1 MQVKQVLSNLLKAL
15 LFAGI
20 GFSILYLLYNK
31 QNADYQV
38 YCREEGISVTDCNL
52 LKKIWSD
59 FKSVNFFWIGV
70 VFIAFGISNVSR
82 TLRWQML
89 LRALGHQTRFIN
101 GFLTIMLGYFAN
113 LGFPR
118 IGEVIRAGTLSRYEK
133 IPVEKTIGTVVVD
146 RMMDLLL
153 LLFVIGLA
161 FIFAF
166 STLWS
171 YLSENATFDIS
182 TFSFTKFFFVVGV
195 GTFGIIGIL
204 VLRERIVSSKFGQKI
219 GNLLKGFLE
228 GIQTIRKLDRPF
240 LFVLHSLN
248 IWLMYYLMT
257 YLAFF
262 SFAPTSHLTP
272 VVGLMVMVFGAL
284 GVALPSPGG
293 MGAYQG
299 LVMVALGMYGV
310 AQSDGFSFA
319 NILFFSV
326 QIGCNVIFGI
336 IALIFL
342 PIINRDR
349 GKKI

>member
-1 MQVKQVLSNLLKAL
+1 MQIRQLLLNLLKAL

-31 QNADYQV
+31 QNSNYQL
-38 YCREEGISVTDCNL
+38 YCQEEGIAVTDCNL
-52 LKKIWSD
+52 LKKIWTD
-59 FKSVNFFWIGV
+59 FKSVNFFWIGM
-70 VFIAFGISNVSR
+70 VFVAFGISNISR

-89 LRALGHQTRFIN
+89 LGALGYKTKFSN
-101 GFLTIMLGYFAN
+101 AFLTIMLGYFAN

-153 LLFVIGLA
+153 LLLVIGLA
-161 FIFAF
+161 FVFAF
-166 STLWS
+166 NTLWG
-171 YLSENATFDIS
+171 YLAENATFNKD
-182 TFSFTKFFFVVGV
+182 TFFFSKFFLVAS
-195 GTFGIIGIL
+195 IGIL
-204 VLRERIVSSKFGQKI
+204 GLVGIWLLRKRITNSKFGQKI
-219 GNLLKGFLE
+219 SNLLKGFME
-228 GIQTIRKLDRPF
+228 GIQTIRRLEHPLVF
-240 LFVLHSLN
+240 ILHSLN

-299 LVMVALGMYGV
+299 LVMVALGIYGV

-326 QIGCNVIFGI
+326 QIGCNVLFGI
-336 IALIFL
+336 LALILL
-342 PIINRDR
+342 PIINN
-349 GKKI
+349 KTS

>member
-1 MQVKQVLSNLLKAL
+1 MQVKQFFLNLLKAL

-31 QNADYQV
+31 QNSNYQI
-38 YCREEGISVTDCNL
+38 YCQEEGIAVTDCNL
-52 LKKIWSD
+52 LKKIWTD
-59 FKSVNFFWIGV
+59 FKSVNFFWIGM
-70 VFIAFGISNVSR
+70 VFIAFGISNISR

-89 LRALGHQTRFIN
+89 LGALGHKVKFYN
-101 GFLTIMLGYFAN
+101 AFLTIMLGYFAN

-166 STLWS
+166 NTLWS
-171 YLSENATFDIS
+171 YLSENATFNGNAS
-182 TFSFTKFFFVVGV
+182 FSKVFLVAG
-195 GTFGIIGIL
+195 IGIL
-204 VLRERIVSSKFGQKI
+204 GLAGIGLLRKQITNSKLGRKVS
-219 GNLLKGFLE
+219 NLLKGFME
-228 GIQTIRKLDRPF
+228 GIQTIQRLKHPS
-240 LFVLHSLN
+240 LFILHSLN

-284 GVALPSPGG
+284 GVVIPSPGG

-299 LVMVALGMYGV
+299 LVMVALGIYGV

-326 QIGCNVIFGI
+326 QIGCNVLFGV
-336 IALIFL
+336 IALLLL
-342 PIINRDR
+342 PMINN
-349 GKKI
+349 KTS

>member
-1 MQVKQVLSNLLKAL
+1 MEIRQIVVNTFKAL

-59 FKSVNFFWIGV
+59 FKSVNFFWIGM
-70 VFIAFGISNVSR
+70 VFIAFGISNISR

-89 LRALGHQTRFIN
+89 LRALGYQTRFIN

-166 STLWS
+166 NTLWS
-171 YLSENATFDIS
+171 YLSENARFNVNAS
-182 TFSFTKFFFVVGV
+182 SLNKLFLVLG
-195 GTFGIIGIL
+195 IGIL
-204 VLRERIVSSKFGQKI
+204 VIVGIWLLRKQIMSSKFGQK
-219 GNLLKGFLE
+219 
-228 GIQTIRKLDRPF
+228 
-240 LFVLHSLN
+240 
-248 IWLMYYLMT
+248 
-257 YLAFF
+257 
-262 SFAPTSHLTP
+262 
-272 VVGLMVMVFGAL
+272 
-284 GVALPSPGG
+284 
-293 MGAYQG
+293 
-299 LVMVALGMYGV
+299 
-310 AQSDGFSFA
+310 
-319 NILFFSV
+319 
-326 QIGCNVIFGI
+326 
-336 IALIFL
+336 
-342 PIINRDR
+342 
-349 GKKI
+349 

>member
-1 MQVKQVLSNLLKAL
+1 MEIRQIVVNTFKAL

-59 FKSVNFFWIGV
+59 FKSVNFFWIGM
-70 VFIAFGISNVSR
+70 VFIAFGISNISR

-89 LRALGHQTRFIN
+89 LRALGYQTRFIN

-166 STLWS
+166 NTLWS
-171 YLSENATFDIS
+171 YLSENARFNVNAS
-182 TFSFTKFFFVVGV
+182 SLNKLFLVLG
-195 GTFGIIGIL
+195 IGIL
-204 VLRERIVSSKFGQKI
+204 VIVGIWLLRKQIMSSKFGQKI

-262 SFAPTSHLTP
+262 SFVPTSHLTP

-299 LVMVALGMYGV
+299 LVMVALGIYGV
-310 AQSDGFSFA
+310 AQSNGFSFA

-342 PIINRDR
+342 PIINR
-349 GKKI
+349 